1 MVAIA
6 IAIGIAIAVVAAI
19 GIGIGTAIATAA
31 AVPAKEV
38 VPPPF
43 RNRNHCR
50 IHNRD
55 EIPMPSTS
63 ARGSENERESA
74 EPYRRSRRRGSAP
87 GVVASW
93 RISDASFRRSTRISA
108 RQGFHRFGRFPL
120 ESGPPAP
127 RRTNVYIDRKGGPR
141 RNRWGERRTVAT
153 GRDIA
158 GDGTPFRGGEP
169 TMRPR
174 RRPSTPTTTA
184 TTGANVTSCRGRRH
198 DGVFGGS
205 NDVNACRMK
214 ALLLAARVR
223 FVRWIRG
230 GDHRGRSS
238 LWVEFLGQS
247 E

>member
-6 IAIGIAIAVVAAI
+6 IAIGIAIAVV
-19 GIGIGTAIATAA
+19 A

-63 ARGSENERESA
+63 ASGSENERESA

-184 TTGANVTSCRGRRH
+184 TTATTGANVTSCRGRRH

-214 ALLLAARVR
+214 ALLLVARVR
-223 FVRWIRG
+223 FVR
-230 GDHRGRSS
+230 
-238 LWVEFLGQS
+238 
-247 E
+247 